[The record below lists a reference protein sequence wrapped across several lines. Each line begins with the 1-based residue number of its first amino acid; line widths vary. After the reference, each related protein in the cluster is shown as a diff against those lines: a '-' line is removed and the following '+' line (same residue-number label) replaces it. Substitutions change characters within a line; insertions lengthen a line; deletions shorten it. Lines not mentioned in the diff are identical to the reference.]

1 MYLFEYDVLAHIRAV
16 AHVCMDMYMFL
27 WHAHVCM
34 GVHMCVV
41 ARGQPQLLLL
51 SFFQSSFG
59 HRIFYGTRIQQ
70 EDEAGR
76 LVSHRDRPVLTS
88 PELGVQV
95 SVYTTLPSFF
105 LNIKIWVSGIK
116 LMSLSLPG
124 KQVNCHPKT

>member
-1 MYLFEYDVLAHIRAV
+1 MCLFEYDVLTHVRAV

-27 WHAHVCM
+27 WRAHVCM

-51 SFFQSSFG
+51 SFFPSSFG

-76 LVSHRDRPVLTS
+76 LVSHRDLPVLTS
-88 PELGVQV
+88 PGLGVQV
-95 SVYTTLPSFF
+95 FVYTTSPSFF
-105 LNIKIWVSGIK
+105 
-116 LMSLSLPG
+116 
-124 KQVNCHPKT
+124 